1 MAISPLVC
9 GVAVGFLGLG
19 MLIGVLIAGGSGGE
33 SQARTTASTKPEARF
48 AGEPASRKVTLASDA
63 QSKAK
68 VKAKVNRPTTKP
80 SISVLPSPVPPAS
93 PQGGVATAAAAI
105 RCPAPTVRV
114 KTADELQ
121 QALGLTGPGDSI
133 QLADG
138 VYEGNFVATGVGT
151 EAAPIFLC
159 GSPATI
165 LDGGDSSNG
174 YVLHLDGAQWWRV
187 VGFTVRNGQKGVML
201 DGSSNSILQGMTVED
216 IGDEGVHLRAGSS
229 DNQVLDNTVRRT
241 GLRKQQYGEGIYV
254 GTAKSNWGEYSAG
267 QPDQSDRNVISGNT
281 ISETGAESVDVKE
294 GTTGG
299 TLVGNVM
306 DGSGMTGADSLVDI
320 KGNEWV
326 IQGNTGRNGPVDGFQ
341 THRILDGWGQHNVFT
356 GNNVAVAG
364 DGWHVYINDPDD
376 TGNTVSCDNT
386 TVDGAPLRTN
396 LGCMP

>member
-1 MAISPLVC
+1 MAISRLVC

-19 MLIGVLIAGGSGGE
+19 MLIGVLIAGGSGADAP
-33 SQARTTASTKPEARF
+33 QARTTASTASTKRETRA
-48 AGEPASRKVTLASDA
+48 AGEPASRKVTLSTSQAEA
-63 QSKAK
+63 KAK
-68 VKAKVNRPTTKP
+68 ANRPTTKP
-80 SISVLPSPVPPAS
+80 SVSVLPSPVPPTS
-93 PQGGVATAAAAI
+93 PQSVAVATAAI

-114 KTADELQ
+114 ETADELQ
-121 QALGLTGPGDSI
+121 QALGLVGPGESI

-151 EAAPIFLC
+151 EAEPIFLC
-159 GSPATI
+159 GSPAAI
-165 LDGGDSSNG
+165 LDGGDPSDG

-201 DGSSNSILQGMTVED
+201 DGSSNSILQRMTVED